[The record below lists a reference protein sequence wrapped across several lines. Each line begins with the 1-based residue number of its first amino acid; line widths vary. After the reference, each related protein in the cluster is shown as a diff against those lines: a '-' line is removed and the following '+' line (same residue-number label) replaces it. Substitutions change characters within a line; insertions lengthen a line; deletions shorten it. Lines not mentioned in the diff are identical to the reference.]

1 VTILTYTDH
10 SPGETLPRDEHARM
24 TRLRDRQILAIQEA
38 VEGLDSALDRDVAKA
53 VEAIRRSGYKDSIIR
68 REIRK
73 LTRRH
78 YDRLGRAVAGQ
89 VELAATLA
97 DRYSEI
103 RDSAARVHG
112 GFSSNRTMREAVQ
125 DARSALAGEALVSRA
140 TGQVKARYVGDKL
153 LQTHTKPWAKVRLSK
168 RLHGRSLKA
177 YNEITGQVLAATR
190 EAKAMT
196 EAATSLIRVARAS
209 SPGEM
214 AENMRKSKMID
225 RLEKAGNALNKR
237 GDAAA
242 LKEWQAAR
250 AQLRRQLPKLAR
262 SGRTRSSYLELLQR
276 TSETS
281 ARGIDRAVQQHAAFR
296 QKYAAERI
304 VKTESAVAFKSR
316 QLLDDAEEA
325 PYIVAYIWRLN
336 RASRR
341 GFVRRTGPRAKFSPR
356 KSARRRRCI
365 CEELDGRRISV
376 EMAKAH
382 PSGHPHCM
390 CWLEPVM
397 DPRLMRRATVEELA
411 RA

>member
-1 VTILTYTDH
+1 
-10 SPGETLPRDEHARM
+10 M
-24 TRLRDRQILAIQEA
+24 TKLRDRQILAIQEA
-38 VEGLDSALDRDVAKA
+38 VEGLDIALDGDVERAIR
-53 VEAIRRSGYKDSIIR
+53 AIRRSGYKDSVIR
-68 REIRK
+68 REVRQ
-73 LTRRH
+73 LVRNH
-78 YDRLGRAVAGQ
+78 YGRLGQAIAGQ
-89 VELAATLA
+89 VKLAATLA

-103 RDSAARVHG
+103 RDAAAREVG
-112 GFSSNRTMREAVQ
+112 DFATNRAMREAVQ
-125 DARSALAGEALVSRA
+125 DARTALSAEALVSRGTKSVA
-140 TGQVKARYVGDKL
+140 TRYRGDKIL
-153 LQTHTKPWAKVRLSK
+153 RAGTKPWADVRLSK
-168 RLHGRSLKA
+168 RLHGKSLQA

-190 EAKAMT
+190 EAKQMT
-196 EAATSLIRVARAS
+196 EAATSLIRTARAS

-214 AENMRKSKMID
+214 AENLRKSKMIR

-242 LKEWQAAR
+242 LKEWQRAR
-250 AQLRRQLPKLAR
+250 AALRKKLPKLAT

-281 ARGIDRAVQQHAAFR
+281 ARGIDRAVKQHAVFR

-316 QLLDDAEEA
+316 QLLDDEKEA
-325 PYIVAYIWRLN
+325 PYIVAYIWRMN
-336 RASRR
+336 RSSRR
-341 GFVRRTGPRAKFSPR
+341 GFVRRTKPRGTFR
-356 KSARRRRCI
+356 TGKSARRRRCV

-376 EMAKAH
+376 EMAKTN

-411 RA
+411 EA